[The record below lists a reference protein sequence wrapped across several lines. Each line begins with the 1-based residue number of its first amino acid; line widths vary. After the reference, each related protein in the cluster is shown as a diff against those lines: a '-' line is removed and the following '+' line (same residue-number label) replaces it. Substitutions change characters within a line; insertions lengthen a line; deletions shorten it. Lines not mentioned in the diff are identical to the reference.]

1 MKFQTTLLVAMFAS
15 CIVNPAN
22 AIAADADLAKAPY
35 FAFGGVG
42 FAGTTSEG
50 DVAYKKMLACDDA
63 EERLVKIFESGSNP
77 AKAYALHG
85 LHSLKSKRYPEF
97 KKRFLKKAP
106 SVKRMSGCLM
116 GKDSAAQIIAYIEKA
131 PK

>member
-1 MKFQTTLLVAMFAS
+1 MKLPTTLLVAMFAS
-15 CIVNPAN
+15 CLVSPAN
-22 AIAADADLAKAPY
+22 AIAAEDNLAKAPY

-50 DVAYKKMLACDDA
+50 EVAYKKMLACDDA
-63 EERLVKIFESGSNP
+63 EDQLVKIFESGTNP

-106 SVKRMSGCLM
+106 SVKRMSGCIM
-116 GKDSAAQIIAYIEKA
+116 GKETAAQIIAYIEKSA
-131 PK
+131 K